1 MDCLVGQGLLIM
13 NGNSIKS
20 WERQKLKKKMY
31 YVSWILWGHGFMIC
45 LMISKEADI
54 TVR

>member
-1 MDCLVGQGLLIM
+1 M
-13 NGNSIKS
+13 NENSIKS
-20 WERQKLKKKMY
+20 WDRQKLKKKMY